1 MQRLAAL
8 VVAVLAVGLTILVVA
23 MLAFPVVGPGTVTPL
38 PTPTPSPVSTA
49 TPAPIPTAAVTA
61 TPTVTRTVT
70 PTAVALQAY
79 TLTLVRLPLHS
90 WIGNAVYL
98 GDGRILTASHV
109 AGTIGHPSPV
119 ADIAG
124 VTLPTTRLKQG
135 RLDDVDLSL
144 LQVDVKAL
152 PKSFLALPKL
162 TICGDDPD
170 IGTPVLVITPK
181 QIAPSHTVGSSVLP
195 PSIFPP
201 SVIAK
206 FNTLIADVYSTGNSG
221 SAVFDQSHGCVL
233 GIMSRKIELTK
244 LSGATGH
251 PVKSVIPL
259 AKYFVGPKL
268 ILAFLQGTGTL

>member
-1 MQRLAAL
+1 MHRLITLAITVLWIALAA
-8 VVAVLAVGLTILVVA
+8 
-23 MLAFPVVGPGTVTPL
+23 PGTADA
-38 PTPTPSPVSTA
+38 ST
-49 TPAPIPTAAVTA
+49 TPA
-61 TPTVTRTVT
+61 
-70 PTAVALQAY
+70 ALQAY

-135 RLDDVDLSL
+135 HLEDIDLSL
-144 LQVDVKAL
+144 LKVDVKAL
-152 PKSFLALPKL
+152 PKTFLALPKL
-162 TICGDDPD
+162 AICNDDPD

-181 QIAPSHTVGSSVLP
+181 QIATSRTVSSSVL
-195 PSIFPP
+195 STRIFAPA
-201 SVIAK
+201 VIAK

-221 SAVFDQSHGCVL
+221 SVVFDQSSGCVL

-244 LSGATGH
+244 MSTAIGH
-251 PVKSVIPL
+251 PVKTVTPL

-268 ILAFLQGTGTL
+268 IRAFLQDTGIL